1 MNVIDVDQK
10 GKDDGSKKGFK
21 IMIRRDIHQVINL
34 YLEEEKTLFGADL
47 F

>member
-34 YLEEEKTLFGADL
+34 SLFGRRKNL
-47 F
+47 IWC